1 MPVNVGDDA
10 RTRRALSTCCRD
22 ADDQT
27 RTRTIP
33 ARGTSRYPETADSRR
48 AVPASWTATSTWSRA
63 TRSSVPPTTAS
74 RSRSSTRARRRQRSR
89 RTNDSPIR
97 STMPRSGGSSETGA
111 RLDRTCSVQGERV
124 DGGEREDAGPLLARR
139 GIARDGQLP
148 RHPVAS
154 EHLGPEVDPRAVR
167 QRQAQRPRLIGR
179 GESPQA
185 VAHDGA
191 RDAGALLLGALI
203 PLLGEPRRL
212 PLALEIVE
220 EVLPPHRSPDPRRRR
235 ERGDGEDSYI
245 RVTLGPF
252 LEIRSQFSTSCAL
265 NVRRASRT
273 VTVDQSSWSPDR
285 GGSTGMGVTHE

>member
-1 MPVNVGDDA
+1 MSGTTRGRVA
-10 RTRRALSTCCRD
+10 RCPHA
-22 ADDQT
+22 AA
-27 RTRTIP
+27 TRTIRRGRGRSP
-33 ARGTSRYPETADSRR
+33 REAPAGTRRRPTPGARCPPHGPRRRRGRGRRGPACRRPRRHGAAARHAHDADRGRGGRTTARSGRRCRARVGAPRRARGSIDLLA
-48 AVPASWTATSTWSRA
+48 
-63 TRSSVPPTTAS
+63 
-74 RSRSSTRARRRQRSR
+74 
-89 RTNDSPIR
+89 
-97 STMPRSGGSSETGA
+97 
-111 RLDRTCSVQGERV
+111 VQGERV

-265 NVRRASRT
+265 DVRRASRT

-285 GGSTGMGVTHE
+285 GGAPGWE